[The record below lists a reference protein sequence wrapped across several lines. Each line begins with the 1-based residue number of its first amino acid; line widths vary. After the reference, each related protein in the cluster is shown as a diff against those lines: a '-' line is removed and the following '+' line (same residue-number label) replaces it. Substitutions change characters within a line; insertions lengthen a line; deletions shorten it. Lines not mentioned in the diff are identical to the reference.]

1 MRQNRHNGTSP
12 DTSASLFGQVFSE
25 EETMGRVV
33 VEILEAGKNLNRK
46 ALCSKLLNRVEGAGS
61 EEEEKHYMKLIRL
74 VLERDS

>member
-1 MRQNRHNGTSP
+1 MRQNRHNGLSSDTSP
-12 DTSASLFGQVFSE
+12 SMYSLVFSE

-46 ALCSKLLNRVEGAGS
+46 ALCSKLLNRVEAAGS
-61 EEEEKHYMKLIRL
+61 EEEERHYLKLIRL

>member
-1 MRQNRHNGTSP
+1 MRQNRYNGLSSVTSP
-12 DTSASLFGQVFSE
+12 SLYSQVFSE

-46 ALCSKLLNRVEGAGS
+46 ALCSKLLNRVEAAGS
-61 EEEEKHYMKLIRL
+61 EEEERHYLKLIRL

>member
-1 MRQNRHNGTSP
+1 MRQNKLNGLSSDTSP
-12 DTSASLFGQVFSE
+12 SLYSQVFSE

-46 ALCSKLLNRVEGAGS
+46 ALCSKLLNRVEAAGS

>member
-1 MRQNRHNGTSP
+1 MRQNKLNPSSS
-12 DTSASLFGQVFSE
+12 DTFSSLYTQVFSE

-46 ALCSKLLNRVEGAGS
+46 ALCSKLLNRVEAAGS
-61 EEEEKHYMKLIRL
+61 EEEERHYLKLIRL

>member
-1 MRQNRHNGTSP
+1 MRQNRHNGLSLDTSP
-12 DTSASLFGQVFSE
+12 SMYSQVFSE

-46 ALCSKLLNRVEGAGS
+46 ALCSKLLNRVEAAGS
-61 EEEEKHYMKLIRL
+61 EEEERHYLKLIRL

>member
-1 MRQNRHNGTSP
+1 MRQNKHDDMSP
-12 DTSASLFGQVFSE
+12 DASPSLYSQVFSK

-46 ALCSKLLNRVEGAGS
+46 ALCSKLLNRVESAGS

>member
-1 MRQNRHNGTSP
+1 MRQNRHNGLSS
-12 DTSASLFGQVFSE
+12 DTSLSLYSQVFSE

-46 ALCSKLLNRVEGAGS
+46 ALCSKLLNRVEAAGS
-61 EEEEKHYMKLIRL
+61 EEEERHYLKLIRL

>member
-12 DTSASLFGQVFSE
+12 DTSHSLYTQVFFD

-46 ALCSKLLNRVEGAGS
+46 ALCSKLLNRVEAAGS

>member
-1 MRQNRHNGTSP
+1 MRQNKLNGLSSDTSP
-12 DTSASLFGQVFSE
+12 SLYSQVFSE

-46 ALCSKLLNRVEGAGS
+46 ALCSKLLNRVEAAGS
-61 EEEEKHYMKLIRL
+61 EEEERHYLKLIRL